1 MLRSRPLFF
10 GRISNTTLA
19 FVVSILLICDGKA
32 SIASDVIKKTTAVAP
47 TEIQN
52 KKNNLLNS
60 IVTQDSSIEKKEIV
74 AQSHEVKENES
85 KSTVY
90 EIPKQVEL
98 SGRIIQVTIGL
109 ALVLAAIFAVSWL
122 AKRYGRFP
130 SLPTN
135 KFKILAS
142 ISVGQR
148 ERVLLF
154 QIGEQ
159 QLLLGVTAQSVQ
171 VLHKLDESIQSV
183 DDSKKR
189 EPILSFSRRLQD
201 ELNDRV
207 PQ

>member
-1 MLRSRPLFF
+1 MLRSRPCIF
-10 GRISNTTLA
+10 GRLSNATLT
-19 FVVSILLICDGKA
+19 FMVIFSLCSIGNA
-32 SIASDVIKKTTAVAP
+32 SIASEVVKVTTEVAP
-47 TEIQN
+47 AVIAN
-52 KKNNLLNS
+52 KKNELINLG
-60 IVTQDSSIEKKEIV
+60 VTPNPSDDKNVIKSR
-74 AQSHEVKENES
+74 SHETKEVES
-85 KSTVY
+85 KSPGY
-90 EIPKQVEL
+90 EIPKQVEFYD
-98 SGRIIQVTIGL
+98 RILQVTIGL
-109 ALVLAAIFAVSWL
+109 AFVLAVIFAVSWL

-130 SLPTN
+130 SLPTS

-154 QIGEQ
+154 QVGEQ

-183 DDSKKR
+183 DEPKKR

>member
-1 MLRSRPLFF
+1 MLRSRPWII
-10 GRISNTTLA
+10 GRLSNTMLA
-19 FVVSILLICDGKA
+19 FNILFSLTTIGNL
-32 SIASDVIKKTTAVAP
+32 SIASDVIKKPIEEASTIT
-47 TEIQN
+47 N
-52 KKNNLLNS
+52 KPNKLLNS
-60 IVTQDSSIEKKEIV
+60 VITPDSSLEKNEIYSRSNEIKE
-74 AQSHEVKENES
+74 AATLSPG
-85 KSTVY
+85 Y
-90 EIPKQVEL
+90 EIPKPVEF
-98 SGRIIQVTIGL
+98 SGRIMQVTVGL
-109 ALVLAAIFAVSWL
+109 AFVLAAIFAISWV

-130 SLPTN
+130 SLPSN

-154 QIGEQ
+154 QVGEQ

-183 DDSKKR
+183 DEPKKR

>member
-1 MLRSRPLFF
+1 MLRIRPCFF
-10 GRISNTTLA
+10 GRISNTTLT
-19 FVVSILLICDGKA
+19 FIMIVSLASINSE
-32 SIASDVIKKTTAVAP
+32 SIASEVLKKTPEVAN
-47 TEIQN
+47 TSILN

-60 IVTQDSSIEKKEIV
+60 GVTPDSSNDKNVINSRAHEIKEAEPI
-74 AQSHEVKENES
+74 SPGYES
-85 KSTVY
+85 
-90 EIPKQVEL
+90 PRQVEF
-98 SGRIIQVTIGL
+98 SGRILQVTIGL
-109 ALVLAAIFAVSWL
+109 AFVLAAIFAISWL

-154 QIGEQ
+154 QVGEQ

-171 VLHKLDESIQSV
+171 VLHKLDESIQSM
-183 DDSKKR
+183 DEPKKR
-189 EPILSFSRRLQD
+189 EPILSFSKRLQD